1 MPKDKGRA
9 LKTEKSRKVNTS
21 LRLDRATLKA
31 LKLRAVED
39 DTSVQKVVE
48 KLIESYLRKA
58 DKKK

>member
-1 MPKDKGRA
+1 M
-9 LKTEKSRKVNTS
+9 KTEKSRKVNTS